1 MLDLGLEIG
10 EAQVVQ
16 DLNSN
21 KYSFMENK
29 NDRKYACPCCGYL
42 TLSDEAG

>member
-10 EAQVVQ
+10 EAQDVQ
-16 DLNSN
+16 DLNS
-21 KYSFMENK
+21 KQVQLMENK
-29 NDRKYACPCCGYL
+29 NNRKYACPCCGYL

>member
-16 DLNSN
+16 DLNS
-21 KYSFMENK
+21 KQVQLYGKQE
-29 NDRKYACPCCGYL
+29 
-42 TLSDEAG
+42 